1 MDKLPLDPE
10 KEIFKWGPSTMRTF
24 YMADFLEGIFSRN
37 YFRKAFPKEEWPK
50 GFALYRKGQ
59 MCFVNKLSEIQK
71 AGRSVF
77 EKFMIPLEER
87 KIIFDLWQKDL
98 KQVRKMEVI
107 IDELILKDLSD
118 KDFKKLWHDLHQT
131 TINFWTHVTAPELA
145 NYGALPLL
153 EEKLQDC
160 VPKEEIHHIM
170 EVLTAPENPS
180 FYRKEEI
187 ELAETDD
194 MKTHQKKYFWLRNSY
209 KEVLIADENFFKNR
223 KKEISP
229 DTRACFEDHQKE
241 TKKRKEEIIKKYK
254 LPNEVKNIAEGIVF
268 CIEWQDDRK
277 KDIWIYL
284 HYKDLLLSELCRRC
298 GYQKNDLLNFRELE
312 IEEILTGKTDLK
324 KDIKIRRKGAYGFY
338 AENGNITDISDS
350 AEFYWET
357 YVEEKAGDNVKEIK
371 GIVVS
376 KGKGTVRG
384 RVVIVADSSHP
395 GNFKEGDI
403 LVTSMTTPEFVFLM
417 KKAGGI
423 ITDTGG
429 LTSHAAIVSREL
441 KKPCIVGTKI
451 ATKVLK
457 DGD

>member
-229 DTRACFEDHQKE
+229 DTRACFEDDQ
-241 TKKRKEEIIKKYK
+241 
-254 LPNEVKNIAEGIVF
+254 
-268 CIEWQDDRK
+268 K

-298 GYQKNDLLNFRELE
+298 GYKKNDLLNFRELE